1 MNDGRFGPKSQK
13 TIQPS
18 KAKVFCGADAVRTV
32 EIRPDFLV
40 VRPILFNFD
49 WMGNCMSRS
58 ETSPP
63 LSQSSKT
70 LESIRPGDRI
80 TLPDI
85 ECRDSDIA
93 TYVELF
99 DARHPIHTD
108 EAYASK
114 TSFGQRIAHGPF
126 PVAAVLASL
135 GEVFGETLIALTE
148 IGNWRFLRPIPVGA
162 KVPAEM
168 SFLTVDRT
176 TGRVWIDMRLFDGSG
191 NIAQSGKVGLL
202 LRRAKPKTD
211 SR

>member
-1 MNDGRFGPKSQK
+1 
-13 TIQPS
+13 
-18 KAKVFCGADAVRTV
+18 
-32 EIRPDFLV
+32 
-40 VRPILFNFD
+40 
-49 WMGNCMSRS
+49 MSRS
-58 ETSPP
+58 EASPP
-63 LSQSSKT
+63 PPHSNKT
-70 LESIRPGDRI
+70 LESIKPGDRI

-85 ECRDSDIA
+85 DCRDAAIA

-108 EAYASK
+108 EAYARK

-162 KVPAEM
+162 KVPSEM
-168 SFLTVDRT
+168 SFLTIDRT
-176 TGRVWIDMRLFDGSG
+176 TGRVCIDVRIFDESG
-191 NIAQSGKVGLL
+191 NIAQAGEVGLL

>member
-1 MNDGRFGPKSQK
+1 MPKSK
-13 TIQPS
+13 I
-18 KAKVFCGADAVRTV
+18 
-32 EIRPDFLV
+32 
-40 VRPILFNFD
+40 
-49 WMGNCMSRS
+49 
-58 ETSPP
+58 SPP
-63 LSQSSKT
+63 PLQSRKR
-70 LESIRPGDRI
+70 LEFLKPGDRI

-85 ECRDSDIA
+85 SCHEAAIA

-108 EAYASK
+108 EAYARK

-168 SFLTVDRT
+168 SFLTIDRAS
-176 TGRVWIDMRLFDGSG
+176 GRVRLEVRIFDETG
-191 NIAQSGKVGLL
+191 NIAQAGEVGLL
-202 LRRAKPKTD
+202 LCRAGPKAD
-211 SR
+211 SK